1 MTDRTLKSEPNTLKS
16 NRVLNSLKNYPT
28 WALLSLA
35 VNALL
40 ILVVGWLLRDSWW
53 PVDYQISASV
63 ARESLLS
70 EVSSTTPGLGK
81 RHQLTYQKW
90 MDILQ
95 QEAKVAAEKQPTH
108 LNILLGDSL
117 SLWFPPDLLPT
128 NKNWLNQGISG
139 EVSLGLWRRLGLFD
153 RTQPERIY
161 LMIGINDLIR
171 GVDDRTLLQNY
182 RKILRRLRRVHPQ
195 SQVIVQSIL
204 PHGGEEATWEGRSRL
219 IAIPITRIQQ
229 LNQQLAVIAQE
240 EEVKFLDLYP
250 LFTNAK
256 GHLRADLTTDGLH
269 LNRQGYLV
277 WRSAI
282 QMYTQLVLGEEGTR
296 GQGDKGTRGQGDTH
310 N

>member
-16 NRVLNSLKNYPT
+16 NRVLSSLKNYPT

-53 PVDYQISASV
+53 PVDYQISPSV
-63 ARESLLS
+63 ARESLLL
-70 EVSSTTPGLGK
+70 EASSTTPGLGK

-95 QEAKVAAEKQPTH
+95 QEAKVAAEKQPEH

-128 NKNWLNQGISG
+128 DKNWLNQGISG
-139 EVSLGLWRRLGLFD
+139 EVSFGLWRRLGLFD
-153 RTQPERIY
+153 RTKPQRIY

-204 PHGGEEATWEGRSRL
+204 PHGGEEVTWEGRDRL
-219 IAIPITRIQQ
+219 IAIPISRIQQ

-250 LFTNAK
+250 LFTNAQ

-282 QMYTQLVLGEEGTR
+282 QMYTQLVLGE
-296 GQGDKGTRGQGDTH
+296 
-310 N
+310 

>member
-40 ILVVGWLLRDSWW
+40 ILVVGWLLRDFWW
-53 PVDYQISASV
+53 PVDYQISASA

-70 EVSSTTPGLGK
+70 EDPSTTPGLGK

-90 MDILQ
+90 INILQ
-95 QEAKVAAEKQPTH
+95 QEAEIAAAKQPSH
-108 LNILLGDSL
+108 LNVLLGDSL

-161 LMIGINDLIR
+161 IMIGINDLIR
-171 GVDDRTLLQNY
+171 EVDDRTLLKNY

-195 SQVIVQSIL
+195 TQIVVQSIL
-204 PHGGEEATWEGRSRL
+204 PHGGEEATWEGRDRL
-219 IAIPITRIQQ
+219 IKIPISRIQQ
-229 LNQQLAVIAQE
+229 LNQELAAIAQE
-240 EEVKFLDLYP
+240 EEVRFLDLYP
-250 LFTNAK
+250 LFTNAH
-256 GHLRADLTTDGLH
+256 GYLRADLTTDGLH

-277 WRSAI
+277 WRSAM
-282 QMYTQLVLGEEGTR
+282 QMYAQLVLG
-296 GQGDKGTRGQGDTH
+296 QD
-310 N
+310 

>member
-1 MTDRTLKSEPNTLKS
+1 MTDRTLKSEPKS
-16 NRVLNSLKNYPT
+16 VKSSRVLNSLKNYPT

-35 VNALL
+35 VNGLL
-40 ILVVGWLLRDSWW
+40 ILMVGWLLREIWW
-53 PVDYQISASV
+53 PVDYQISASA
-63 ARESLLS
+63 ARESLLP
-70 EVSSTTPGLGK
+70 EVPTATPGLGK

-95 QEAKVAAEKQPTH
+95 QEAEVAAQKKPAD

-128 NKNWLNQGISG
+128 DKNWLNQGISG
-139 EVSLGLWRRLGLFD
+139 EVSQGLWRRLGLFD
-153 RTQPERIY
+153 RTGPQRIY
-161 LMIGINDLIR
+161 VMIGINDLIR
-171 GVDDRTLLQNY
+171 GVDDQTILQNY

-195 SQVIVQSIL
+195 AQVVVQSIL
-204 PHGGEEATWEGRSRL
+204 PHGGEEATWEGRDRL

-229 LNQQLAVIAQE
+229 LNQKLAAIAQE

-250 LFTNAK
+250 LFTNAQ
-256 GHLRADLTTDGLH
+256 GHLRADLSTDGLH

-282 QMYTQLVLGEEGTR
+282 QLYTQLVLGM
-296 GQGDKGTRGQGDTH
+296 
-310 N
+310 

>member
-53 PVDYQISASV
+53 PVDYQISPSV

-70 EVSSTTPGLGK
+70 EASSTTPGLGK

-90 MDILQ
+90 MNILQ
-95 QEAKVAAEKQPTH
+95 QEAKVAAEKQPEH

-139 EVSLGLWRRLGLFD
+139 EVSQGLWRRLGLFD
-153 RTQPERIY
+153 RTQPQRIY
-161 LMIGINDLIR
+161 IMIGINDLIR

-195 SQVIVQSIL
+195 TQVIVQSIL
-204 PHGGEEATWEGRSRL
+204 PHGGEEATWEGRDRL

-250 LFTNAK
+250 LFTNAQ

-282 QMYTQLVLGEEGTR
+282 QMYTQLVLGE
-296 GQGDKGTRGQGDTH
+296 
-310 N
+310 